1 MLCRMAHPFMTIAH
15 RGASGVRP
23 ENTLASF
30 RHALALGIRHLECD
44 VHLSRDGAIVVIHDY
59 TVDRTTNGTGRVAD
73 LSLAELRALDA
84 GGGERIPLLEEL
96 LAILPDDARL
106 VIEIK
111 EDERFPRLTDAVVAM
126 VEGAAARARIG
137 ISAFEMQTLRRVREL
152 APGIELSAL
161 LRDTGDTLAEAR
173 TIGVNIMCPRASDIR
188 AELVEQLHA
197 EGYPVRAWG
206 IKGRDEAEM
215 ERLIRIGADGMTTDY
230 PHVLAEVHRR
240 MRGGRGS

>member
-1 MLCRMAHPFMTIAH
+1 MLCRMSHPFMTIAH

-30 RHALALGIRHLECD
+30 RHALALGIKHLECD
-44 VHLSRDGAIVVIHDY
+44 VHLSRDGAIVVIHDH
-59 TVDRTTNGTGRVAD
+59 TVDRTTNGRGRVAD

-96 LAILPDDARL
+96 LAILPRDGRL

-126 VEGAAARARIG
+126 AEQAGAERGRIG
-137 ISAFEMQTLRRVREL
+137 ISAFEMATLRRVREL
-152 APGIELSAL
+152 APGLELSAL
-161 LRDTGDTLAEAR
+161 LRDTGGTLAEAR
-173 TIGVNIMCPRASDIR
+173 SIGANIMCPKASAIT
-188 AELVEQLHA
+188 AELVEELHA
-197 EGYPVRAWG
+197 AGYPVRAWG
-206 IKGRDEAEM
+206 LKGRDEREM

-230 PHVLAEVHRR
+230 PDVLAGLHRR
-240 MRGGRGS
+240 LKG